1 MSDQNNS
8 ESDPTLDD
16 ALPEDE
22 IMIDTAPGDKKEEKK
37 EIPTLD
43 QIAPRCVMSTGLT
56 AQNPRLTAQ
65 ESFCEL
71 LRWW

>member
-1 MSDQNNS
+1 MSGQNNS
-8 ESDPTLDD
+8 ESDPTLGD
-16 ALPEDE
+16 ALAQDE
-22 IMIDTAPGDKKEEKK
+22 IIIDAVPAEKKEERK